1 MGKIRPPIRMR
12 ASTMQM
18 PSLGSMSLR
27 QPPIQQ
33 RRAGLPSRAQV
44 LPKLP
49 NFGGGGGNGRVVGSG
64 GRLSAA
70 ERRALPDSA
79 FAGPNRTF
87 PITDA
92 GHAKAAKALIKNAPP
107 SARPKIQ
114 ARANAKLGKPKAGKG
129 GGNHPVGCGCGNHG
143 K

>member
-1 MGKIRPPIRMR
+1 
-12 ASTMQM
+12 MQM
-18 PSLGSMSLR
+18 PSLANTSLR
-27 QPPIQQ
+27 QPPMQG
-33 RRAGLPSRAQV
+33 RRNLPSRAQL

-49 NFGGGGGNGRVVGSG
+49 AMPSSAGVGSG

-70 ERRALPDSA
+70 ARRALPDSA
-79 FAGPNRTF
+79 FAGPNRSF

-92 GHAKAAKALIKNAPP
+92 NHAKAAKALIKHAPP

-114 ARANAKLGKPKAGKG
+114 AKANAKLGKGK
-129 GGNHPVGCGCGNHG
+129 